1 MAKCLSYAILIVG
14 AFALAGLVG
23 QGLQTPPAAE
33 ETFINLRGVATPS
46 VARRPPRVTR
56 FAEEDDA
63 KAAQRER
70 DEKWG
75 KPEPEQP
82 QDAFNNSVFTIF
94 AAIAAVIFFV
104 FVYLLFFDKDY

>member
-23 QGLQTPPAAE
+23 QGFQTPAPAE
-33 ETFINLRGVATPS
+33 ETFINLRGATPA
-46 VARRPPRVTR
+46 VASRAPGVGR
-56 FAEEDDA
+56 FAEDADA

-70 DEKWG
+70 DEQWG